1 VAAGG
6 SSIWP
11 RPAKWGAATVMYA
24 ADPDG
29 NAFELFDVPLESI
42 VAMTIEMFPESCP

>member
-6 SSIWP
+6 SKVWP
-11 RPAKWGAATVMYA
+11 QPAKWGEATVMYA

-42 VAMTIEMFPESCP
+42 VAMTIEMFPESAP